1 MKITQIKGSYLK
13 INSLIVSFPSLTF
26 TKSKKQL
33 SKAMSIICQ
42 LMKLKD
48 VTVKV
53 YKIKMKCT

>member
-1 MKITQIKGSYLK
+1 MKRAPIKESYLK
-13 INSLIVSFPSLTF
+13 INSLIASFPSLTF
-26 TKSKKQL
+26 TKFKKQL

-53 YKIKMKCT
+53 YQIKMKCT

>member
-1 MKITQIKGSYLK
+1 MKRAPIKGSYLK
-13 INSLIVSFPSLTF
+13 INSLIASFPSLTF
-26 TKSKKQL
+26 TKFKKQL

-53 YKIKMKCT
+53 Y